1 MNINEKIIQYI
12 DFKGI
17 SQRQFTAKC
26 KLSEGVLRRGNNI
39 GSGYLK
45 VIKTNYPDLNMD
57 WLLYDEGPM
66 IKKAIEKESDY
77 AFSYELE
84 VEEHTFKD
92 PENPYSNDIIDLHK
106 KLIATQEDLIATKQK
121 LIDLQSK
128 LIQK

>member
-1 MNINEKIIQYI
+1 MTSKEKIIKYLTY
-12 DFKGI
+12 KRI
-17 SQRQFTAKC
+17 SQDKFSRTVQVSSGFLRQGKHF
-26 KLSEGVLRRGNNI
+26 GVDLLQNI
-39 GSGYLK
+39 RK
-45 VIKTNYPDLNMD
+45 HYPDLNMD

-66 IKKAIEKESDY
+66 IKKASEKENDY
-77 AFSYELE
+77 LFRYELE
-84 VEEHTFKD
+84 VQDITLND

>member
-1 MNINEKIIQYI
+1 MILKALVKDNLQQNVNYLKV
-12 DFKGI
+12 FK
-17 SQRQFTAKC
+17 
-26 KLSEGVLRRGNNI
+26 VRGNNI

-92 PENPYSNDIIDLHK
+92 PENSYSNDIIDLHK
-106 KLIATQEDLIATKQK
+106 KLIATQEKTE
-121 LIDLQSK
+121 LQPSK
-128 LIQK
+128 N

>member
-1 MNINEKIIQYI
+1 MILKALVKDNLQQNV
-12 DFKGI
+12 
-17 SQRQFTAKC
+17 R
-26 KLSEGVLRRGNNI
+26 LSEGVLRRGNNI

-45 VIKTNYPDLNMD
+45 AIKTNYPDLNMD

-66 IKKAIEKESDY
+66 IKKASEKESDY
-77 AFSYELE
+77 SFSYELE
-84 VEEHTFKD
+84 VQDITLND